1 MKEKV
6 NVLAKK
12 LKPYSI
18 SGAIT
23 LAVVLITLILKEI
36 WPFGG
41 NRIDYFDNMQQV
53 APLYAH
59 LWDFM
64 HGKASLWF
72 DWYTGLGTNVS
83 MSISA
88 FSMLSPFNLL
98 LYLVPRNLILESI
111 SILTAVKM
119 VFMSVAMYALLNHK
133 FPKLLYPGKDS
144 VCRDVFAVWIRHF
157 IRLLLYTVDGHCCT
171 VSAAVLALDR
181 LLTTGKKL
189 FYIFMVALS
198 FT

>member
-18 SGAIT
+18 PGAIT
-23 LAVVLITLILKEI
+23 LAVVLITLILKGI

-119 VFMSVAMYALLNHK
+119 VFMSVAMYALLN
-133 FPKLLYPGKDS
+133 PNS
-144 VCRDVFAVWIRHF
+144 RSCSIR
-157 IRLLLYTVDGHCCT
+157 
-171 VSAAVLALDR
+171 
-181 LLTTGKKL
+181 
-189 FYIFMVALS
+189 
-198 FT
+198 

>member
-18 SGAIT
+18 PGAIT
-23 LAVVLITLILKEI
+23 LAVVLITLILKGI

-133 FPKLLYPGKDS
+133 FPKLLYPVKTA
-144 VCRDVFAVWIRHF
+144 FAVMYSLSVG
-157 IRLLLYTVDGHCCT
+157 RLLLCKESRKTRKLRILSYAVR
-171 VSAAVLALDR
+171 SAGVR
-181 LLTTGKKL
+181 WG
-189 FYIFMVALS
+189 
-198 FT
+198 

>member
-18 SGAIT
+18 PGAIT
-23 LAVVLITLILKEI
+23 LAVVLITLILKGI

-133 FPKLLYPGKDS
+133 FPKLLYPVKTA
-144 VCRDVFAVWIRHF
+144 FAVMYF

-171 VSAAVLALDR
+171 VSAADAGAGQTADNGKEAVLHLY
-181 LLTTGKKL
+181 GGIKL
-189 FYIFMVALS
+189 YH
-198 FT
+198 